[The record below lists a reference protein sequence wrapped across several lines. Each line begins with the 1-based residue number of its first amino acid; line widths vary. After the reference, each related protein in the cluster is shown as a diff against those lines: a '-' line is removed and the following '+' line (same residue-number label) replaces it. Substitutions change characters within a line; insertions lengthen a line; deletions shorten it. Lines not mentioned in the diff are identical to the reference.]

1 MEKYEN
7 YLDKWLSGLESE
19 IAFWKRYME
28 TEGGIY
34 YEGFKET
41 TAKNKYFTLEK
52 HLKGMEENR
61 IIKFLDV
68 GSGPFSRCGYISN
81 KYNLLVEAVDPLAE
95 IYNILKQKNDLENG
109 INIKTGFVELL
120 DKIYEPESYDIV
132 HMSNSLDHSF
142 DAVFGIYQLLNLCK
156 IGGKVILRHAENE
169 AERSEYGG
177 LHQWNLS
184 VHNEE
189 KSFVIWRQDERY
201 DIRKIFDGYVDV
213 EWNADVYE
221 NRWKHNEI
229 IITKIKAC
237 PVPTNNYVDKML
249 EKVYSFLLKQLLDKI
264 SKENNN
270 QVIRNQQI
278 MKKIRESCDFDY
290 NIKILNKERKI
301 DIYGM
306 GVVGKLIIEKMNA
319 IGIKPNCI
327 YDKEDRRYKQYKTIK
342 LGKQKDANNN
352 AVIIAVM
359 REQENI
365 KGLLINNGYID
376 DNIYLVDDLV

>member
-1 MEKYEN
+1 MEKYED

-19 IAFWKRYME
+19 IAFGKRYME

-52 HLKGMEENR
+52 HLKGMEEKQ

-189 KSFVIWRQDERY
+189 RSFVIWRQDERY
-201 DIRKIFDGYVDV
+201 DIRKMFDGYVDV
-213 EWNADVYE
+213 EWNADIYE
-221 NRWKHNEI
+221 NRWRHNEI

-237 PVPTNNYVDKML
+237 PVPTNNYVDKIL

-290 NIKILNKERKI
+290 NIKILNKERNI

-319 IGIKPNCI
+319 IGINPNYI

-342 LGKQKDANNN
+342 LEKQKDVNNN

-376 DNIYLVDDLV
+376 GNIYLVDDLV

>member
-1 MEKYEN
+1 MEKYED

-28 TEGGIY
+28 TGGGIY
-34 YEGFKET
+34 YEGFKDT
-41 TAKNKYFTLEK
+41 TAKNKHFTLEK
-52 HLKGMEENR
+52 CLKGMGKKTK
-61 IIKFLDV
+61 IKFLDV
-68 GSGPFSRCGYISN
+68 GSGPFSRCGCISD
-81 KYNLLVEAVDPLAE
+81 KYNLSVDAVDPLAE
-95 IYNILKQKNDLENG
+95 IYNILKEKCNLNNG

-184 VHNEE
+184 VHNKEN
-189 KSFVIWRQDERY
+189 SFVIWRGNERY
-201 DIRKIFDGYVDV
+201 DIKKMLAGYATV
-213 EWNADVYE
+213 EWNADIYE
-221 NRWKHNEI
+221 NKWKHNEI

-237 PVPTNNYVDKML
+237 TIPSNNYSDKIL
-249 EKVYSFLLKQLLDKI
+249 ERVYSFMLKLLMDKI
-264 SKENNN
+264 SIKNND

-278 MKKIRESCDFDY
+278 MKKIRESDNFY
-290 NIKILNKERKI
+290 SNIKKIDKERKI

-306 GVVGKLIIEKMNA
+306 GVIGRLIIEKMNDV
-319 IGIKPNCI
+319 GVNPNYI
-327 YDKEDRRYKQYKTIK
+327 YDKEDRSYKQYKSIK
-342 LGKQKDANNN
+342 LANQIYEKYN

-359 REQENI
+359 GEQDDI
-365 KGLLINNGYID
+365 KSLLMKNGYIE
-376 DNIYLVDDLV
+376 DNIYFVDDLV